1 MIAGCFRYFRVASIT
16 CAQCIGKV
24 PVKMEIVIYVVVA
37 IVCLAVGFV
46 VSRVVSGNGAKSA
59 MAEAERKLADA
70 GFAPVS
76 AEDVYIVD

>member
-1 MIAGCFRYFRVASIT
+1 
-16 CAQCIGKV
+16 
-24 PVKMEIVIYVVVA
+24 MEIVIYVVVA

-70 GFAPVS
+70 EKS
-76 AEDVYIVD
+76 AENIRREATIEAKDEALRIKQQAEEEARRQT